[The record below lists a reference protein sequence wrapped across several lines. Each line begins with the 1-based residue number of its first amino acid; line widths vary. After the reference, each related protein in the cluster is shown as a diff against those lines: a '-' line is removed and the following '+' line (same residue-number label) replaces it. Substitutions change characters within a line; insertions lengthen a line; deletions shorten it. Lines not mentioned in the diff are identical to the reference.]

1 MNPVKGT
8 MKIIMWLTVMC
19 AGAGVAALLA
29 GGAARTARSQ
39 TAGDG
44 MTAQEIAAKSR
55 AAYAALSSY
64 SDRGR
69 VASEMNGQI
78 QTLTFH
84 TRLQRPN
91 LYRIDW
97 THQAG
102 LRVYG
107 SDNGVAWSD
116 GRGDYLLTAA
126 PGEEKNAKSDKMQN
140 MRMALGRATG
150 PSWSAASTIAGAFFG
165 QDVGDVFIA
174 PVASGRYPLARE
186 KDAQVGD
193 VDCYQVSSVIDF
205 SKIPETGKPGTA
217 STTLWIGKGDF
228 LINQSR
234 TKYVEKVDSSALMTD
249 QAVDDAIKKS
259 LEMQHKPATPEAIAA
274 MRPQMKAIMKQVQ
287 STLKSGFEAGLVTT
301 QTHENI
307 VVDKKLSPADFA
319 R

>member
-1 MNPVKGT
+1 
-8 MKIIMWLTVMC
+8 MKIIMWLTVVC

-29 GGAARTARSQ
+29 GGAVRRARSQ

-64 SDRGR
+64 RDSGT
-69 VASEMNGQI
+69 VVSEMNGQK

-91 LYRIDW
+91 RYRIDW
-97 THQAG
+97 THETG
-102 LRVYG
+102 LKIPG
-107 SDNGVAWSD
+107 CENGLAWSD
-116 GRGDYLLTAA
+116 GSGDYLLTAVA
-126 PGEEKNAKSDKMQN
+126 GEEKNAKSDKMQN

-165 QDVGDVFIA
+165 QDLGDVFIA
-174 PVASGRYPLARE
+174 PVASGRYPLERG

-205 SKIPETGKPGTA
+205 SKIPAPEREKPGIA

-228 LINQSR
+228 LIHQTR

-249 QAVDDAIKKS
+249 QAIDEAIKKS
-259 LEMQHKPATPEAIAA
+259 LELQHKPATPEAIAA
-274 MRPQMKAIMKQVQ
+274 LRPQMKTIMKQVQ
-287 STLKSGFEAGLVTT
+287 RTLKSGFEAGVVTT